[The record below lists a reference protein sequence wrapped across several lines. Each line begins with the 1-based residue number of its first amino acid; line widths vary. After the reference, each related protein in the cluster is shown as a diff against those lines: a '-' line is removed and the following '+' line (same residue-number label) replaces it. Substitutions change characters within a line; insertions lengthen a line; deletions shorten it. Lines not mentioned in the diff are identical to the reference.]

1 MATRRPASVRQLW
14 NRFVAAVLLV
24 LGAALNSAAAS
35 ETQETRVSRAE
46 AAQLDAIHG
55 GHRAAAFSAKLDG
68 ASNDGLDD
76 QPILAS
82 SVPIL
87 TVRPTCRTSAISGKP
102 AEHPQR
108 IARDG
113 ESRAPPST

>member
-46 AAQLDAIHG
+46 AAQLNAIHA
-55 GHRAAAFSAKLDG
+55 GHRAAALSADHDG
-68 ASNDGLDD
+68 ASNDGVDD
-76 QPILAS
+76 QPVLAS
-82 SVPIL
+82 SVFTS
-87 TVRPTCRTSAISGKP
+87 TVRHTCRTSAFSGQP
-102 AEHPQR
+102 AQYPQR